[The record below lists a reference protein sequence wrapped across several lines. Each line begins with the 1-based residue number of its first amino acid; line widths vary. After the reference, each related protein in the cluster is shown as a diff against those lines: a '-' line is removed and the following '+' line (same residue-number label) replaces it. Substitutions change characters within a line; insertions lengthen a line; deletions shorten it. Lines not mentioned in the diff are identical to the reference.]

1 MVPCVGWSV
10 PKVRFILELSYE
22 PSNLYSCHHQ
32 RVRYAYDDALYKF
45 TFHYHHHQ
53 HPLPQGTGIVGEARS
68 TSVSFDCSIVLLV
81 GLVDWND
88 GELST
93 RLLYRE
99 IAGLKFPGYF
109 WLWAV

>member
-1 MVPCVGWSV
+1 MLSV
-10 PKVRFILELSYE
+10 RCLSVL
-22 PSNLYSCHHQ
+22 SVC
-32 RVRYAYDDALYKF
+32 
-45 TFHYHHHQ
+45 
-53 HPLPQGTGIVGEARS
+53 

-81 GLVDWND
+81 GLVDWNG

-109 WLWAV
+109 WMGCGQCDHVSQTSRNPARVVRVVHRMKPRRQLSQGVQVHLEGLSAQGANVHQNRQLQ